1 VLLAHRGLAETKG
14 IKLETALDARLA
26 EVWLFGDAR
35 RLQQCLN
42 NGVSNAIKFT
52 GRGRRVCIHAMLVAV
67 KDGCASEAEHA
78 EAART
83 LPVPSAHVR
92 LSVIIVSASMRAL
105 IINVR
110 LSVSSTRASGST
122 RPSSPCSVRASPSS
136 RSAAA
141 SCRATAAPASA

>member
-92 LSVIIVSASMRAL
+92 LSV
-105 IINVR
+105 
-110 LSVSSTRASGST
+110 SSTRVLFKKAAQYWRASGST